1 VIRLHRLD
9 GSELIINADLIEAVE
24 ARPDTIIT
32 LVTGKKY
39 VVSDTVSRVLG
50 QTIAYKRAV
59 AGGPRAAGLGCVLR
73 LPTEEEDDEGPE

>member
-1 VIRLHRLD
+1 
-9 GSELIINADLIEAVE
+9 VE
-24 ARPDTIIT
+24 ARPDTTIT

-59 AGGPRAAGLGCVLR
+59 AGGPRAAGLGSVLR
-73 LPTEEEDDEGPE
+73 LPTEEEDDESA